1 MIKLAMIRIA
11 EKLRG
16 RETRMLLQVH
26 DELVFEVKAN
36 DAEAAIPVVRE
47 VMEAASLPAVQLK
60 VPIHVD
66 AKAADNWEA
75 AH

>member
-1 MIKLAMIRIA
+1 
-11 EKLRG
+11 
-16 RETRMLLQVH
+16 MLLQVH
-26 DELVFEVKAN
+26 DELVFEVARPN
-36 DAEAAIPVVRE
+36 DAEACNPVDARDGG
-47 VMEAASLPAVQLK
+47 ASLPAVQLK